1 MEWLFYPLLL
11 QFGIFTSSAK
21 LYSENNVY
29 TTNSSTTYSNIP
41 SDCSLFGSKFET
53 DDFEHKIILNVTRN
67 VTYWIGAK
75 IGFKRNINPLGV
87 QKECNGNQSGSLD
100 ECNNH
105 CKGWKYFSYN
115 DQSCSCFKSN
125 KADDGLARTY
135 KCENPENG
143 LCFINKCVVY
153 ERNVL
158 DKDYVC
164 DVHHFEKSFG
174 SWIFT
179 TEKCST
185 KLNFICDID
194 GKLSYSENITRSWL
208 EAEHEC
214 SKRGLKLIQTENID
228 DKFKDGRKYWI
239 SIFRRKK
246 ISRGIDNTKTV
257 CVAARIQ
264 SNGSYQ
270 LETHFCN
277 ESLEPLCHSPNHTNY
292 GSSDAGIVIIC
303 KTLFASKYQ
312 SCNFP

>member
-115 DQSCSCFKSN
+115 MFWTK
-125 KADDGLARTY
+125 
-135 KCENPENG
+135 
-143 LCFINKCVVY
+143 II
-153 ERNVL
+153 
-158 DKDYVC
+158 
-164 DVHHFEKSFG
+164 
-174 SWIFT
+174 WIFT